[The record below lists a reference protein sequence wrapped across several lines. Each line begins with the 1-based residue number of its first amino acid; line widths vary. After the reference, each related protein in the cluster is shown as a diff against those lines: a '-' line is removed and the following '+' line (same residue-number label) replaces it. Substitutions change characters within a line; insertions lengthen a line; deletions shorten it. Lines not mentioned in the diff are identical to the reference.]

1 MNKFLGVLIIG
12 LVLTSC
18 NGNSNTR
25 NSNNS
30 KSSYTIIS
38 HDDFTS
44 SIPTEKIVVRTNYTP
59 RTPLDSEL
67 LTKSLDDLI
76 IMKYDEKWKKY
87 EKELLE
93 YWEKHNEPK
102 PIDMDELDFEA
113 LYEGGLKYVAD
124 TTKLAKAYVIDRFH
138 AFELDNSERVRK
150 VIDRRDANER
160 KMNERKAMETWSE
173 YMK

>member
-1 MNKFLGVLIIG
+1 MKRLVFTLIIG
-12 LVLTSC
+12 IVLISC
-18 NGNSNTR
+18 
-25 NSNNS
+25 NSNNNS
-30 KSSYTIIS
+30 YNSNSTSSYTKMS

-44 SIPTEKIVVRTNYTP
+44 SIPTDKIVVRSDYIP

-76 IMKYDEKWKKY
+76 IMKYDEEMEKWM
-87 EKELLE
+87 KELRE
-93 YWEKHNEPK
+93 YRDKHNEPK
-102 PIDMDELDFEA
+102 PNDMDDFDLEA

-138 AFELDNSERVRK
+138 AFELDNSERVRN

-160 KMNERKAMETWSE
+160 ITNERKAMETWDD